1 MSRHKH
7 EARDLAGMLRRMMR
21 ALVRRAGEGDDR
33 ALVELVALQAELAAA
48 ITDAGAALYVRGDM
62 SYTDIAGELG
72 VSRQAA
78 RQRFLPAVQR
88 LTPAPAQG
96 IGHVLLDGH
105 DAATGPPCARAPP
118 RPPPGRPPAMRA
130 ELHDGHEFLVTA

>member
-7 EARDLAGMLRRMMR
+7 EAKDLAGMLRRMMR

-33 ALVELVALQAELAAA
+33 SLVELVALQAELQEA
-48 ITDAGAALYVRGDM
+48 ITQAGARLYARGDM

-78 RQRFLPAVQR
+78 RQRFQHAVQQ
-88 LTPAPAQG
+88 LQAPAAVEPPAPAPAAPRVSAG
-96 IGHVLLDGH
+96 GRRLEFVRVAGVDADLAVL
-105 DAATGPPCARAPP
+105 A
-118 RPPPGRPPAMRA
+118 
-130 ELHDGHEFLVTA
+130 